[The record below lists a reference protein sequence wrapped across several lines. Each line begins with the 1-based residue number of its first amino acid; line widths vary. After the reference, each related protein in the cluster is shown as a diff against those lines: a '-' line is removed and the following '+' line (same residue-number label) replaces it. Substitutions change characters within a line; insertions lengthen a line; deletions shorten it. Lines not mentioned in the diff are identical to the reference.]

1 LLYNQITNIMTK
13 REQLVAKVSKAVEA
27 YFDKNATNTRVPL
40 HIIVDGEAKGH
51 VINIGTSIML
61 NRLGVNTYPGSFVQA
76 VLDNDLHGAFSKADS
91 VNAEVLRFYITMMYN
106 LGIDITIQ
114 EIKEAS

>member
-1 LLYNQITNIMTK
+1 MTK
-13 REQLVAKVSKAVEA
+13 REQLVAKVNKAVEA

-40 HIIVDGEAKGH
+40 HLIVDGEAKSH
-51 VINIGTSIML
+51 IINIGTSIML

-76 VLDNDLHGAFSKADS
+76 VLDNDLSGAFAKADN
-91 VNAEVLRFYITMMYN
+91 VNSQVLGFYITMMYN
-106 LGIDITIQ
+106 LGIEITVQ